1 MARPRDPTALKV
13 ARGKAHMTKSE
24 IEEGLSREIY
34 AANGEIAAPDWLQGE
49 AREIFDREAAYMRRV
64 NVAAGVAIY
73 GETDVE
79 GLVTMVT
86 SYVRFNDYRKREEK
100 ARELESKQKY
110 NSMKN
115 KEAATYE
122 RFRRLLKL
130 DPSSRVDFAGLK
142 GGADGGQQDA
152 YANI

>member
-64 NVAAGVAIY
+64 NVAAGVAINARP
-73 GETDVE
+73 
-79 GLVTMVT
+79 T
-86 SYVRFNDYRKREEK
+86 S
-100 ARELESKQKY
+100 
-110 NSMKN
+110 
-115 KEAATYE
+115 
-122 RFRRLLKL
+122 
-130 DPSSRVDFAGLK
+130 K
-142 GGADGGQQDA
+142 GS
-152 YANI
+152 

>member
-1 MARPRDPTALKV
+1 M
-13 ARGKAHMTKSE
+13 
-24 IEEGLSREIY
+24 
-34 AANGEIAAPDWLQGE
+34 
-49 AREIFDREAAYMRRV
+49 

-86 SYVRFNDYRKREEK
+86 SYVRFNEYRKREEK

-142 GGADGGQQDA
+142 GGADGGQQDE